1 MQTGRKQ
8 RRCIEQPATTS
19 RPAAL
24 CHIVSCIGRDWF
36 SLYNCRMART
46 LGPEA
51 VKRYIT
57 LKTNRIRVLP
67 IAILM
72 PHSSCN
78 CRCVMCDIWKGN
90 NNLQQLTE
98 DDVVCLL
105 EAFDELQTRWVVMSG
120 GEALMNPNLFR
131 LCQMIKAKGL
141 KISILSTGLLLAKY
155 AQQIVD
161 HIDEVIVSLDGSET
175 VHNDI
180 RRVPNAYQKLRQ
192 GVQTVKALD
201 PTFPVTGRC
210 VIQKLNFLDWP
221 NIVDAARDIGLDQIS
236 FLAADISTEAFNRP
250 TTWDQQRTSDVA
262 LDARQLPQLKRVL
275 EQLIAAYSTDF
286 ADGYIAES
294 PDKLRRIYH
303 YYAALNGTSEF
314 PPIECN
320 APWVS
325 AVIEADG
332 TVRPCY
338 FHRPMG
344 NIRDALLPDLL
355 NSVSE
360 LKFRETLD
368 MDSDPICRK
377 CVCTLNLR
385 PTVKIV

>member
-1 MQTGRKQ
+1 
-8 RRCIEQPATTS
+8 
-19 RPAAL
+19 
-24 CHIVSCIGRDWF
+24 
-36 SLYNCRMART
+36 
-46 LGPEA
+46 
-51 VKRYIT
+51 
-57 LKTNRIRVLP
+57 
-67 IAILM
+67 
-72 PHSSCN
+72 
-78 CRCVMCDIWKGN
+78 MCDIWKGN